1 MPPSQSFVPSG
12 FISST
17 RNVSP
22 GGAVLLVMLG
32 LFATLLILAVAN
44 R

>member
-1 MPPSQSFVPSG
+1 
-12 FISST
+12 
-17 RNVSP
+17 VSP